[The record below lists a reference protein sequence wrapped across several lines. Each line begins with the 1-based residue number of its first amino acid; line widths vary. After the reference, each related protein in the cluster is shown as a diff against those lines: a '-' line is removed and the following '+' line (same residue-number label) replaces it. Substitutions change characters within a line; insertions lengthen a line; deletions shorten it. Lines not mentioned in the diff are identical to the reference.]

1 MDAVAVKLAAVQLC
15 QRLNNQGWL
24 CRHLQPQLSNAKA
37 LEQACLEEAI
47 ALRDAQQ
54 PALSLELLAT
64 AEQLGLESGW
74 LQDNRAR
81 ALVDLGQRQEAQ
93 AIWEALKQADD
104 SGLAA
109 AAEAM
114 AAEQERIV
122 FEALDRL
129 CARQGW
135 HPKQWNSASKPL
147 MERILLE
154 LISCRELGRA
164 QLSLELAEC
173 AEALGWC
180 NGWLLDNKARAL
192 VEVGRTWEGVELWR
206 RLAACGDGA
215 LAELAQPM
223 LDLYRSQAE
232 ADEEIELLQRGE
244 REALQQ
250 LLLQRLK
257 QDPSDRDRLLRLGQL
272 LDPSA
277 SDRFS
282 LVDQELEQER
292 QVLRALQALKAEL
305 VPA

>member
-15 QRLNNQGWL
+15 QRLNSQGWL
-24 CRHLQPQLSNAKA
+24 CRHLQPQLSSGEA
-37 LEQACLEEAI
+37 LKQACLEEAI

-64 AEQLGLESGW
+64 AEDLGLESGW
-74 LQDNRAR
+74 LHDNRAR

-93 AIWEALKQADD
+93 AIWESLKQADD
-104 SGLAA
+104 AGLAA

-114 AAEQERIV
+114 AAEQERCV
-122 FEALDRL
+122 FEALDHL

-135 HPKQWNSASKPL
+135 YPKHLKRTSQPL

-173 AEALGWC
+173 AETLGWC

-192 VEVGRTWEGVELWR
+192 VELGRTWEGVGIWR
-206 RLAACGDGA
+206 RLAACGDPA

-223 LDLYRSQAE
+223 LDLYGSRAE
-232 ADEEIELLQRGE
+232 AEEEIELLQHGE
-244 REALQQ
+244 HEALKQ
-250 LLLQRLK
+250 LLLKRLM
-257 QDPSDRDRLLRLGQL
+257 QDPSDRERLLRLGKL
-272 LDPSA
+272 LLPSGTE
-277 SDRFS
+277 RFN
-282 LVDQELEQER
+282 LLDQELAQER
-292 QVLRALQALKAEL
+292 QMLCALQALKAEL
-305 VPA
+305 LPA

>member
-15 QRLNNQGWL
+15 QLLNSQGWL
-24 CRHLQPQLSNAKA
+24 CRHLQPHLNNAKA
-37 LEQACLEEAI
+37 LEHACLEEAI
-47 ALRDAQQ
+47 ALREAQQ

-64 AEQLGLESGW
+64 AEQLGLKSGW
-74 LQDNRAR
+74 LHDNRAR
-81 ALVDLGQRQEAQ
+81 ALVDLGRRPEAL
-93 AIWEALKQADD
+93 AIWESLKKADD

-114 AAEQERIV
+114 AAEQERCV
-122 FEALDRL
+122 FEALDHL

-135 HPKQWNSASKPL
+135 YPKHFKSTSQPL

-164 QLSLELAEC
+164 QLSLEMAEC

-192 VEVGRTWEGVELWR
+192 VELGRTWEGVEIWR
-206 RLAACGDGA
+206 RLAACGDEA

-223 LDLYRSQAE
+223 LDLYGSQAE
-232 ADEEIELLQRGE
+232 ADEEAELLHRGE
-244 REALQQ
+244 HEALKQ
-250 LLLQRLK
+250 LLLQRLM
-257 QDPSDRDRLLRLGQL
+257 QDPSDRDRLQRLGQL
-272 LDPSA
+272 LRPST
-277 SDRFS
+277 SESFS
-282 LVDQELEQER
+282 LVDQELEQDR
-292 QVLRALQALKAEL
+292 QLLSALQALKDEL